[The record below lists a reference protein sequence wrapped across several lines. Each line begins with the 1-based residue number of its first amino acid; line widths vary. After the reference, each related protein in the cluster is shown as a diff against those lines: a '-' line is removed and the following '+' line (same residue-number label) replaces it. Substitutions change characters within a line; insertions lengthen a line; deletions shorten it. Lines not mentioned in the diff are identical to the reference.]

1 MHSITIELY
10 RRRLISIPTIGNP
23 KACNLYLYFCSK
35 SLLNQ
40 PLLLYYVPRHHWFSV
55 SFYVAAGVNIF
66 VIRTLLLEDYLTKIF
81 RITLKTY
88 KTHQLPY
95 VAKVTQNQYIQYH
108 SYRMPIHFY
117 NPKMPYTNLI
127 IWLCPIVSKLHNVK
141 EVKHK
146 TTATLF
152 TCYNFYFTWT

>member
-1 MHSITIELY
+1 M
-10 RRRLISIPTIGNP
+10 
-23 KACNLYLYFCSK
+23 
-35 SLLNQ
+35 
-40 PLLLYYVPRHHWFSV
+40 LYYVPRHHWFSV

-152 TCYNFYFTWT
+152 TCYNFYFTWTWRLVQAGYIWAKNKSKTNIYNSLQVEITYAFYL